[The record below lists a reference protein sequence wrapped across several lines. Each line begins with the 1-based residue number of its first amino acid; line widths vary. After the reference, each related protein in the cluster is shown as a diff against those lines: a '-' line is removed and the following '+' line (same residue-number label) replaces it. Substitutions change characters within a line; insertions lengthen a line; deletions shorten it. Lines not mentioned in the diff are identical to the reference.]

1 MLKEINCKQFIENPI
16 IFNSG
21 LNSILG
27 DDYSTN
33 SIGKSTLLM
42 IIDFIFGG
50 SSFLTKNSGSIK
62 ELGHL
67 TYNYE
72 FIFDS
77 KSYYFGRNTEFE
89 NTVMVCDK
97 DYNII
102 NEIDIKTYTQKLKEL
117 YEIKNDS
124 TFRGMVNPYSR
135 IWGKGN
141 DDVDKPIQN
150 FSKEAESAAIDNL
163 IKLFNLFD
171 KISKTSGEIKAQEES
186 KKILQGIHK
195 KNYVQKV
202 NKTEFKKNEN
212 EISRISNEIEKIK
225 DNLLEFTLNIEELS
239 NKELIELKTEK
250 SSLLESQSLIQ
261 NKINRL
267 ELNLDRKSVK
277 SKYFNKLSMF
287 FENPNEEKINKIESF
302 HNSISS
308 ILTRE
313 LKATLKLLDEENKYF
328 ETQIAIINNKISAL
342 LENTSS
348 PKFIV
353 EKIYDLTIQSNK
365 IETVNKFYQEKIDV
379 EVNLKDLNETL
390 HSTISDI
397 LTEIEEKINN
407 ELIRINKEIHSA
419 EKKVPRI
426 KLNKKTYSYDHS
438 SNTGTGKSY
447 ADLIEFDLTIL
458 KLTELPFII
467 HDSILFK
474 NIEDIAVEKI
484 IEQYNSFDKQIFI
497 ALDGINKFK
506 QKTQNIL
513 TENSAIQLSKKRK
526 LYDRD
531 WS

>member
-1 MLKEINCKQFIENPI
+1 MLKEVSCKQFIDNPI
-16 IFNSG
+16 KFNNG

-27 DDYSTN
+27 DDFSTN

-50 SSFLTKNSGSIK
+50 SSFLTKNSGSVK

-67 TYNYE
+67 TYNCK

-77 KSYYFGRNTEFE
+77 KSYYYGRNTEFE
-89 NTVMVCDK
+89 NVVLVCDK
-97 DYNII
+97 DYNVI
-102 NEIDIKTYTQKLKEL
+102 NEIDLKTYTQNLKEL
-117 YEIKNDS
+117 YKIQNDASFRS
-124 TFRGMVNPYSR
+124 TVNPYSR

-202 NKTEFKKNEN
+202 NKTEFKKNQAELEKIN
-212 EISRISNEIEKIK
+212 AEIEKIK
-225 DNLLEFTLNIEELS
+225 DNLLEFTLNVEELS

-250 SSLLESQSLIQ
+250 SRLIESQSFVQ
-261 NKINRL
+261 NKIRRL

-277 SKYFNKLSMF
+277 SKYFNKLSTF
-287 FENPNEEKINKIESF
+287 FENPNEEKINEIESF
-302 HNSISS
+302 HNNISS

-313 LKATLKLLDEENKYF
+313 LTATLQLLDEEDKYF
-328 ETQIAIINNKISAL
+328 DTQIAIIDSRISAL
-342 LENTSS
+342 LENISS

-365 IETVNKFYQEKIDV
+365 IETVNKFYQEKINV
-379 EVNLKDLNETL
+379 EENLKDLNDTL
-390 HSTISDI
+390 LSTISDI
-397 LTEIEEKINN
+397 LKEIEDKINN

-419 EKKVPRI
+419 EKKIPRI

-474 NIEDIAVEKI
+474 NIEDVAVEKI
-484 IEQYNSFDKQIFI
+484 IEQYNSFEKQIFI

-506 QKTQNIL
+506 QKTQDIL
-513 TENSAIQLSKKRK
+513 IENCAIQLSKKRK